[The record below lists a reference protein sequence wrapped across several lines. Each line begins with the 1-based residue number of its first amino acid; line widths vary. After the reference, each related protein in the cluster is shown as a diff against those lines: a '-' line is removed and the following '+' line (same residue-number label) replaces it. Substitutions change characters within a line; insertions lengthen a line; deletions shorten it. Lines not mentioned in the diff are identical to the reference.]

1 MSDGAA
7 GGIGVLGSAFNP
19 PHLGHLALA
28 QEALW
33 QLDLSEV
40 VLMPTGD
47 APHKRIADDPGREQ
61 RLAMTRLA
69 AADDSRFSVSTLEVD
84 RDGPSYTYETLELL
98 ADQRADT
105 ELVFVMGAD
114 AAVGF
119 ESWRAPERVV
129 ELARIAVARRS
140 GVSDAEVAAVMRSL
154 GADGA
159 GDDAGDAA
167 VRRLLLRRARAR
179 RRREAAALPGPR
191 VGCTLHRREGH
202 LLVSAAEKAAKELD
216 SGELARRL
224 AEVADSKGATEIVVL
239 DMRRLVSYTDYLA
252 ICTARNERQARAIV
266 DEVKLKLK
274 NEEGCCRAAPTARAP
289 RAGSCS
295 TSSTPCCTSS
305 PRRPGSDTSSRTSGG
320 RPRELDL
327 PVPPR
332 MTSEGTSTVPRMG
345 SFQRAFL
352 GYRRPEVDA
361 ADSGTGLPDRRAQP
375 GGRRAQCRGGRQG
388 PSSRSS

>member
-69 AADDSRFSVSTLEVD
+69 AAEDSRFSVSTLEVD

-98 ADQRADT
+98 ADERADT

-129 ELARIAVARRS
+129 ELAQIAVARRS

-154 GADGA
+154 GAEGRA
-159 GDDAGDAA
+159 TMLEMPQFGVSSSA
-167 VRRLLLRRARAR
+167 VRER
-179 RRREAAALPGPR
+179 AAA
-191 VGCTLHRREGH
+191 
-202 LLVSAAEKAAKELD
+202 
-216 SGELARRL
+216 
-224 AEVADSKGATEIVVL
+224 
-239 DMRRLVSYTDYLA
+239 
-252 ICTARNERQARAIV
+252 
-266 DEVKLKLK
+266 
-274 NEEGCCRAAPTARAP
+274 
-289 RAGSCS
+289 
-295 TSSTPCCTSS
+295 
-305 PRRPGSDTSSRTSGG
+305 G
-320 RPRELDL
+320 RPLRYL
-327 PVPPR
+327 VPESVAR
-332 MTSEGTSTVPRMG
+332 FIEEKDIYS
-345 SFQRAFL
+345 
-352 GYRRPEVDA
+352 
-361 ADSGTGLPDRRAQP
+361 
-375 GGRRAQCRGGRQG
+375 
-388 PSSRSS
+388 